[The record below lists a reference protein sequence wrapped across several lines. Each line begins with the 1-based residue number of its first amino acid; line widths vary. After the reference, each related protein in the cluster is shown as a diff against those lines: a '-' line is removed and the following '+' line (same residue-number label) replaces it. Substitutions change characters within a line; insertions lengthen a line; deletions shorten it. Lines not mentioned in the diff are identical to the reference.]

1 MHGTYL
7 ATHLIIFWLQ
17 TVILGFLGQLFHL
30 FCYRRKP
37 LFVRILDKGKIIHIK
52 MHDEQAASE
61 MEIVSATTLI
71 TGTNNP

>member
-37 LFVRILDKGKIIHIK
+37 LFVRILDKGKIIHMK
-52 MHDEQAASE
+52 MHDE
-61 MEIVSATTLI
+61 
-71 TGTNNP
+71 